1 MKSKKDNEV
10 RLVVVDNV
18 GNDAEEKI
26 QHAMLTELL
35 THLKTY
41 KAPEGAT
48 GKHYILAV
56 AQYLALICKGSNV
69 PPSTV
74 MDIIY
79 TSLDDI
85 YGGYDD
91 YEDYEVDD
99 DER

>member
-1 MKSKKDNEV
+1 MKSKKSKLRDYIYRKDN
-10 RLVVVDNV
+10 N
-18 GNDAEEKI
+18 AEGEL

-56 AQYLALICKGSNV
+56 AQYLALICKGSDV
-69 PPSTV
+69 PPSTL
-74 MDIIY
+74 MDIVQ

-91 YEDYEVDD
+91 YADYEIDD
-99 DER
+99 DEIH

>member
-1 MKSKKDNEV
+1 MKSKKDNVV
-10 RLVVVDNV
+10 RLVVVDN
-18 GNDAEEKI
+18 DAEGKI

-35 THLKTY
+35 THLATY
-41 KAPEGAT
+41 KAPEGAM

-74 MDIIY
+74 MDIVHA
-79 TSLDDI
+79 SLDDI
-85 YGGYDD
+85 YGGYDG

-99 DER
+99 DERH

>member
-1 MKSKKDNEV
+1 MKSKKSKLRDYIY
-10 RLVVVDNV
+10 RKD
-18 GNDAEEKI
+18 NDAEEKI

-56 AQYLALICKGSNV
+56 AQYLALICKGSDV
-69 PPSTV
+69 PPSTL
-74 MDIIY
+74 MDIVQ

-91 YEDYEVDD
+91 YADYEIDD
-99 DER
+99 DEIH

>member
-1 MKSKKDNEV
+1 MKSKKDNVV
-10 RLVVVDNV
+10 RLVVD
-18 GNDAEEKI
+18 NDAEEKT

-35 THLKTY
+35 THLGTY
-41 KAPEGAT
+41 KTPEGAT

-56 AQYLALICKGSNV
+56 AQYLALICKGSDV
-69 PPSTV
+69 PPSKV
-74 MDIIY
+74 MDIVH

-91 YEDYEVDD
+91 YADYEVDD